1 MKREVRGVYAH
12 FINEV
17 RDSKEGVNDL
27 KRIINEL
34 ADLGISILIPLAKDT
49 KSGVSYNSKYIP
61 KRFFKSIDIIYET
74 SRICKEFSIE
84 VHPWICLFVES
95 DSKTSYILRKHPE
108 WAFIDYYG
116 NLIGALCPS
125 NEEVRKFLL
134 DMVREIIEKYDV
146 NGINLDYVR
155 TPGELCYCKNCINKF
170 KKEFGKD
177 PKSLKPGTEDWYLW
191 EEWQRNNIS
200 SLVRE
205 IHDLTKE
212 YGVKLSAY
220 VWTSSSRYTVAQDWP
235 AWVRKGYLDFIIPTG
250 YVYSTDV
257 FKWLCREARMIVADI
272 IPTYICIGI
281 RTSHGFLERPIDVAT
296 YVDIVRRTGLPGY
309 VFFSL
314 SSLLPMIP
322 MLKEL
327 LKV

>member
-1 MKREVRGVYAH
+1 MKREKRGVYAH
-12 FINEV
+12 FIDEV
-17 RDSKEGVNDL
+17 QDSEKGIEDLKKIIGELVDLGVN
-27 KRIINEL
+27 
-34 ADLGISILIPLAKDT
+34 ILIPLAKDT
-49 KSGVSYNSKYIP
+49 RSRVSYSSKYIQR
-61 KRFFKSIDIIYET
+61 RFFKNIDIIREV
-74 SRICKEFSIE
+74 SKICRDLGIE
-84 VHPWICLFVES
+84 IYPWICLLVEK
-95 DSKTSYILRKHPE
+95 DFKESYILSKHPE

-116 NLIGALCPS
+116 NFSGALCPS

-134 DMVREIIEKYDV
+134 NIIREIVEEYDV
-146 NGINLDYVR
+146 DGISLDYVR
-155 TPGELCYCKNCINKF
+155 TPGGLCYCKNCVNKF
-170 KKEFGKD
+170 RKEFGKD

-200 SLVRE
+200 SLVKE
-205 IHDLTKE
+205 IHELTKE

-220 VWTSSSRYTVAQDWP
+220 VWTSSSRYIVAQDWP

-250 YVYSTDV
+250 YVYSIDV
-257 FKWLCREARMIVADI
+257 FRWLCREVRIIVADI
-272 IPTYICIGI
+272 IPAYICIGI

-309 VFFSL
+309 IFFSL